1 MVSVEGQL
9 VAIRRD
15 TDMTEQIT
23 PDGTMER
30 ATDVVHVKIVEVT
43 TMPRD
48 ARTWAKVDKMRPLAE
63 GGWYF
68 FGVPEWT
75 PLECVTLF

>member
-1 MVSVEGQL
+1 MIQKGN
-9 VAIRRD
+9 
-15 TDMTEQIT
+15 TDMAEQIT
-23 PDGTMER
+23 TDGTMER
-30 ATDVVHVKIVEVT
+30 ATDMVHVKIVEVT

-48 ARTWAKVDKMRPLAE
+48 TRTWAKVDKMRPLAG

-75 PLECVTLF
+75 PLECVALFEKVR